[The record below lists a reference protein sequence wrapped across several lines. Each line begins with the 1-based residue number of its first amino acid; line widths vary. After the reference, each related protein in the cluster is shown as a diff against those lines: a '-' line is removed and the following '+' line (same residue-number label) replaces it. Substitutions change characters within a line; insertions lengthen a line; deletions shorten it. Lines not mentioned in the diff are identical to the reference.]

1 MGERSKAAIYLVTRV
16 AAVIGVV
23 VIRRIMVL
31 SVFGLYA
38 SRIGLDLDGGKVR
51 LIWMNALLVTLEA
64 IDAFE
69 LLVAV
74 GTSPDSLVRVG
85 EEMTA

>member
-1 MGERSKAAIYLVTRV
+1 MFFSLVVRLD
-16 AAVIGVV
+16 ARGVGCTGS
-23 VIRRIMVL
+23 I
-31 SVFGLYA
+31 
-38 SRIGLDLDGGKVR
+38 DLDGGQVG
-51 LIWMNALLVTLEA
+51 LVGMDALLVTLEA